1 MRVIHET
8 VIYYANFLILAY
20 TRIICRDGAKRKSE
34 IEQRMHKGA
43 EVLKKKMV
51 YTSTQKLFVCRVIFY
66 CVSQIRNSDKIELT
80 IFHLNYN

>member
-51 YTSTQKLFVCRVIFY
+51 YTSTQKLFVYIKFKLFNH
-66 CVSQIRNSDKIELT
+66 QIKSL
-80 IFHLNYN
+80 